1 MIPLAVV
8 LMRKKQ
14 EHTQKFFQAAL
25 IYINHQEQLKV
36 ADELLHLD
44 I

>member
-1 MIPLAVV
+1 MYIY
-8 LMRKKQ
+8 KTCK
-14 EHTQKFFQAAL
+14 AAL
-25 IYINHQEQLKV
+25 TFINYKVQLKV